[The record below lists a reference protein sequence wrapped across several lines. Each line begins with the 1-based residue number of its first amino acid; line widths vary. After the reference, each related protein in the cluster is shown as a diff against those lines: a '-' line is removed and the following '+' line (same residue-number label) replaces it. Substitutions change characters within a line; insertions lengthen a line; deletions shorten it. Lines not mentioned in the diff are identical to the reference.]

1 MRGKLRARKLNTPSA
16 AAIAAALVFGLVSG
30 AAFGTLSAQG
40 MPTSERGAAALGSV
54 LAGIGTTS
62 RVLSVA
68 AHPDDEDTQFIAW
81 LTRGRHVETAYLSLT
96 RGDGGQNLL
105 GNELG
110 EALGAIRTQELLSAR
125 RIDGGRQ
132 YFSRAYDFGF
142 SKNAEE
148 TLEHW
153 PKDTILGDVIRVVR
167 AFRPQVMVAFF
178 SGTPRDGHGH
188 HQISGMLA
196 REAYELSGDT
206 IRFPVAGY
214 GAPWTVAKFYRS
226 SRQNPAGAS
235 LRMNVGEYDA
245 VLGRSYYEIAAE
257 SRSQHK
263 SQGFGVLQR
272 KGVIMDAVVREAARV
287 GPADST
293 KEMSIFDGIDTTW
306 ARLGPSAAK
315 PAVVQL
321 LDSASTAIAQARTV
335 WRANDPTATI
345 APLARALGQ
354 LRRARG
360 MVPAAPVYIARQGMG
375 AGVLQLPTMGV
386 RPSGASASGTA
397 LAAAQQSAEL
407 ADALALTEA
416 RTETAL
422 ALAAG
427 IAVEATAP
435 KATFP
440 VREAAKL
447 LVSDSLPV
455 SVTVFNRGRVPVK
468 FMYAIMRD
476 TPQSSGGN
484 AERNIVIE
492 PDSALTVQ
500 RFAIAYEP
508 TAPWWRVNGRKQQDW
523 FQTPIDARDE
533 AQQQERTAPIARAVV
548 EIAGVPVSISVPVVN
563 RYADPIKGDQQ
574 VLVAAVQGITI
585 GLENSME
592 YIRAGVRVER
602 DLRIRIQSAYD
613 SAANVVVTL
622 DLPKGLVADS
632 SARTRLLAPGAAA
645 TIVFRLRGM
654 LPAGRHQIGAFANHD
669 NVVSTTGYFTI
680 NYDHINAQ
688 RIYRASGMYLSAVS
702 VKIPPRAHVGYI
714 VGVGDRGLDALEQLD
729 VQVEKIDPAAI
740 GVTDLSR
747 FTAIVV
753 GPRAYETSETLV
765 KANPR
770 LLDYANRGG
779 TLVVQYGAQDMSKYP
794 VTPYPLAWTRPA
806 ARVTMENA
814 PVRMLKSDAPLLTL
828 PNKIGADD
836 WKDWV
841 QERATYMPTT
851 IDPRYT
857 SLLGMNDPNEPE
869 NLGALLQAKVGKGR
883 YVYVT
888 LALFR
893 QLPNGV
899 PGAARILMN
908 LINAPPS
915 AVPPKM

>member
-1 MRGKLRARKLNTPSA
+1 MRGNLRARKLNTPSA
-16 AAIAAALVFGLVSG
+16 AAIAAALVFGLVFG

-272 KGVIMDAVVREAARV
+272 KGVIMDAVIREAARV

-293 KEMSIFDGIDTTW
+293 KETSIFDGIDTTW
-306 ARLGPSAAK
+306 TRLGASAAK

-321 LDSASTAIAQARTV
+321 LDSVGAAIAEARIV

-345 APLARALGQ
+345 APLARALAQ

-360 MVPAAPVYIARQGMG
+360 MVPAAPVYIARSG

-386 RPSGASASGTA
+386 RAGDVATSGGFS
-397 LAAAQQSAEL
+397 AAQQSAEL

-416 RTETAL
+416 RTESAL

-447 LVSDSLPV
+447 FVSDSLPV

-592 YIRAGVRVER
+592 YIRAGVPVER

-714 VGVGDRGLDALEQLD
+714 VGVGDHGVDALEQLD

-740 GVTDLSR
+740 GGIDLSR